1 MGFHPAQCPSCLK
14 DIQVPDD
21 ARFAICMYC
30 GEKISIAQ
38 VSPSRTAPS
47 VVNLLGMARTASSA
61 GNQSE
66 AEIYF
71 NRVLEIDPTISEAW
85 VGKGKAAGWLSTIAH
100 MRFSEM
106 LIAFGHAI
114 ATAPAAQKEYQSKEC
129 LNEVNLLVVTLY
141 GMARKH
147 LIEFVALPNI
157 WSDYLV
163 QVAEMLATLE
173 QGLAWAPTDK
183 ITLENIVH
191 LCKDN
196 IEGINYRDEF
206 DKNLPKVWYLSPE
219 YERLIRQRLD
229 AAATALKALD
239 PDYVPPVAQAKKAD
253 TCFVVTATMGDEG
266 HPTVVFMRQFR
277 DTWVVKRRGGKAFI
291 SWYYVYEPIA
301 ASVIRDKPLLRVLCY
316 AFVVQPAAWVA
327 KQLIKFSAPTK

>member
-21 ARFAICMYC
+21 AKISLCMYC

-38 VSPSRTAPS
+38 VSPSSTAPN

-61 GNQSE
+61 GNQAE
-66 AEIYF
+66 AEVYF

-85 VGKGKAAGWLSTIAH
+85 VGKGRAAGWLSTIVH

-106 LIAFGHAI
+106 LVAFGHAI
-114 ATAPAAQKEYQSKEC
+114 ATAPTAQKEDQSKEC
-129 LNEVNLLVVTLY
+129 LHEVNLLVVALY

-157 WSDYLV
+157 WADYLV

-196 IEGINYRDEF
+196 IEGINYRDQF
-206 DKNLPKVWYLSPE
+206 DNNLAKVWYLTPE
-219 YERLIRQRLD
+219 YESLIRQKLE

-239 PDYVPPVAQAKKAD
+239 PDYVPPVAVAKKAD
-253 TCFVVTATMGDEG
+253 ACFVVTATMGDED

-277 DTWVVKRRGGKAFI
+277 DTWLVERPRGKAFI
-291 SWYYVYEPIA
+291 SWYYVYGPIA
-301 ASVIRDKPLLRVLCY
+301 ANIIRDKPLLRVLCY

-327 KQLIKFSAPTK
+327 KQIINLSKLNR